1 MSRAAILKQTFE
13 QELNP
18 QVIDLVDESHM
29 HSGPALETH
38 FKVTLVSE
46 AFAGLNRVK
55 RHQKVYG
62 LVADEMTKGLHAIAL
77 HLFTPEEWAA
87 KGAVPDSPNCRGGE
101 KKA

>member
-46 AFAGLNRVK
+46 AF
-55 RHQKVYG
+55 
-62 LVADEMTKGLHAIAL
+62 
-77 HLFTPEEWAA
+77 
-87 KGAVPDSPNCRGGE
+87 
-101 KKA
+101 